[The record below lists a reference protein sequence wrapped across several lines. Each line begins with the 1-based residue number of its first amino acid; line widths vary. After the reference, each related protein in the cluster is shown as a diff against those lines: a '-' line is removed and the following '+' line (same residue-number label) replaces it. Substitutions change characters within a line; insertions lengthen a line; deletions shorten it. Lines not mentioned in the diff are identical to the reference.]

1 MNYRISWQIGRIM
14 YSRLNKVNYCQI
26 GNDMWKD
33 MANDINDQED
43 INDGNNIKLLLY
55 IVQFYLNYPV

>member
-1 MNYRISWQIGRIM
+1 M

-43 INDGNNIKLLLY
+43 INDGNIIKLFIISLVK
-55 IVQFYLNYPV
+55 IYLKYPVKYF